1 MEVQDIHV
9 GHQLHVSASSDGGV
23 VPYLPN
29 VRDPVCLGAAGK
41 SIGGSIF
48 ANGLALVGSPLA
60 YPSIPEANLMV
71 ARSNPLVNPKAAA
84 VPSIFKVTSKFGIP
98 ATPLDVMLGD
108 FGIGMVGVT
117 VNSLS
122 IAINNATICVL
133 NSPTTIL
140 LTNEFLTGSYVS
152 AGIRVKNGTEVRS
165 GAEVTSGVEVG
176 NSVRKQCS
184 ITDAPIVSGPL
195 HKGKI
200 FTGHSLG
207 NKKFDISHPT
217 KEGYRLSHVCLEG
230 PTSDVYFRGRLKGS
244 NMIELPEY
252 WKGLV
257 DSETITVNLTPR
269 GRPDLSLHVKQ
280 ITEDK
285 IILSSDN
292 LIDVDCFYHVY
303 GERKDI
309 EKNIP
314 EYEGDSPSDYP
325 GDLKHSSIAG
335 YTYDKEDE

>member
-1 MEVQDIHV
+1 MSEQVNLHV
-9 GHQLHVSASSDGGV
+9 GGQLQVSSAMPGMNES
-23 VPYLPN
+23 PLLPG
-29 VRDPVCLGAAGK
+29 RDPLCLGIGAAA
-41 SIGGSIF
+41 IPGSVF
-48 ANGLALVGSPLA
+48 SSGVTLLGSPLS
-60 YPSIPEANLMV
+60 YPLPATPEATLMV
-71 ARSNPLVNPKAAA
+71 ARPNLVTNPLASK
-84 VPSIFKVTSKFGIP
+84 VPSLFKVTTKANLP
-98 ATPLDVMLGD
+98 PTPLDIMLGD
-108 FGIGMVGVT
+108 PGIGMVGIT
-117 VNSLS
+117 INSSL
-122 IAINNATICVL
+122 INILNATFINIVT
-133 NSPTTIL
+133 PTLTI
-140 LTNEFLTGSYVS
+140 TG
-152 AGIRVKNGTEVRS
+152 IKNHFGANNKV
-165 GAEVTSGVEVG
+165 GAEVRTGVCNETG
-176 NSVRKQCS
+176 AKFRAGFSADYGPRKISSINSV
-184 ITDAPIVSGPL
+184 PL
-195 HKGKI
+195 TKGFI
-200 FTGHSLG
+200 FTGRALK

-257 DSETITVNLTPR
+257 DSDTITVNLTPV
-269 GRPDLSLHVKQ
+269 GRPDLSLHIKE
-280 ITEDK
+280 IREDK

-292 LIDVDCFYHVY
+292 LINVDCFYHIY

>member
-1 MEVQDIHV
+1 MSEQVNLHV
-9 GHQLHVSASSDGGV
+9 GGQLQVSSAMPGMNES
-23 VPYLPN
+23 PLLPG
-29 VRDPVCLGAAGK
+29 RDPLCLGIGAAA
-41 SIGGSIF
+41 IPGSVF
-48 ANGLALVGSPLA
+48 SSGVTLLGSPLS
-60 YPSIPEANLMV
+60 YPLPATPEATLMV
-71 ARSNPLVNPKAAA
+71 ARPNVVTNPLASK
-84 VPSIFKVTSKFGIP
+84 VPSLFKVTTKANLP
-98 ATPLDVMLGD
+98 PTPLDIMLGD
-108 FGIGMVGVT
+108 PGLGMVGIT
-117 VNSLS
+117 INS
-122 IAINNATICVL
+122 ATINILESMFINIVT
-133 NSPTTIL
+133 PTLTI
-140 LTNEFLTGSYVS
+140 TG
-152 AGIRVKNGTEVRS
+152 IKNHFGANNKV
-165 GAEVTSGVEVG
+165 GAEVRTGVCNETGAKFRAGYSADYGPRKISSV
-176 NSVRKQCS
+176 NSV
-184 ITDAPIVSGPL
+184 PL
-195 HKGKI
+195 TKGFI
-200 FTGHSLG
+200 FTGRALK

>member
-1 MEVQDIHV
+1 MSEQVNLHI
-9 GHQLHVSASSDGGV
+9 GGQLQVSSAMPGMNESPV
-23 VPYLPN
+23 LPG
-29 VRDPVCLGAAGK
+29 RDPLCLGIGAAA
-41 SIGGSIF
+41 IPGSVF
-48 ANGLALVGSPLA
+48 SSGVTLLGSPLS
-60 YPSIPEANLMV
+60 YPLPATPEATLMV
-71 ARSNPLVNPKAAA
+71 ARPNVVTNPLASK
-84 VPSIFKVTSKFGIP
+84 VPSLFKVTTKANLP
-98 ATPLDVMLGD
+98 PTPLDIMLGD
-108 FGIGMVGVT
+108 PGLGMVGIT
-117 VNSLS
+117 INS
-122 IAINNATICVL
+122 ATINILESMFINIVT
-133 NSPTTIL
+133 PTLTI
-140 LTNEFLTGSYVS
+140 TG
-152 AGIRVKNGTEVRS
+152 IKNHFGANNKV
-165 GAEVTSGVEVG
+165 GAEVRTGVCNETGAKFRAGYSADYGPRKISSV
-176 NSVRKQCS
+176 NSV
-184 ITDAPIVSGPL
+184 PL
-195 HKGKI
+195 TKGFI
-200 FTGHSLG
+200 FTGRALK

-257 DSETITVNLTPR
+257 DSDTITVNLTPI
-269 GRPDLSLHVKQ
+269 GRPDLSLHIKE
-280 ITEDK
+280 IREDK

-309 EKNIP
+309 EKNIA